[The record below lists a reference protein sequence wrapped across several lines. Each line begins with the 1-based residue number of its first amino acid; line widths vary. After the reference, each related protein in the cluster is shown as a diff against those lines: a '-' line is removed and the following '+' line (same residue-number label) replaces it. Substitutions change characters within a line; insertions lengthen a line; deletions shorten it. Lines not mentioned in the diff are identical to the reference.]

1 MASQYPDDHLIYLDT
16 DTFLYGSLDDM
27 RSILNQGHGM
37 MHLKE
42 GHPSTMM
49 TKSLRMWKQ
58 IEGKKYG
65 GITIGLEHYMYNAGV
80 VALPKE
86 KAKSIS
92 SLALSLCDG
101 MLEDDVE
108 RIVIEQYSLSIA
120 LFEQTHLLECD
131 QFIGHYWGN
140 KSEWESIAY
149 NLIANAHMKKMSLAE
164 ELEQLDFSK
173 MDLPPIYIHRSN
185 TGRRLKDVIDKL
197 FKDKDKKYI

>member
-1 MASQYPDDHLIYLDT
+1 
-16 DTFLYGSLDDM
+16 
-27 RSILNQGHGM
+27 M

-58 IEGKKYG
+58 IEGKEYG
-65 GITIGLEHYMYNAGV
+65 GITIGMKHDMYNAGV

-120 LFEQTHLLECD
+120 LFEQTLLLECD
-131 QFIGHYWGN
+131 KYIGHYWGN
-140 KSEWESIAY
+140 KEEWESVASELLLQSY
-149 NLIANAHMKKMSLAE
+149 MKQSSLQD
-164 ELEQLDFSK
+164 ELDAITPQLFSSH
-173 MDLPPIYIHRSN
+173 PIYIHKSS
-185 TGRRLKDVIDKL
+185 TAEKLCRLIMRL
-197 FKDKDKKYI
+197 FPNSKHQFVK